1 MFDFDRK
8 NDEPR
13 RLFLDEMA
21 GAIVKVVASHGDDD
35 QGDDNQ
41 HWSTLILGR
50 KHEDFSDLSIR
61 ADACILQASARWK
74 STRQSERRKSR
85 MACFWDAVNALNLFT
100 TALASEPGEA
110 WAWIA

>member
-41 HWSTLILGR
+41 H
-50 KHEDFSDLSIR
+50 
-61 ADACILQASARWK
+61 
-74 STRQSERRKSR
+74 
-85 MACFWDAVNALNLFT
+85 
-100 TALASEPGEA
+100 
-110 WAWIA
+110 